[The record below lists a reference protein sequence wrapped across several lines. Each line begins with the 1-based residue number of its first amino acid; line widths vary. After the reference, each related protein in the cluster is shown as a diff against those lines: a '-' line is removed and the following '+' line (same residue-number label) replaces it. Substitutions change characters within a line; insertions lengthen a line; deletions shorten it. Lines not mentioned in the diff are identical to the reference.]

1 MIKLSVQTKL
11 DNKKVL
17 EKAIDYFEKK
27 NGLKITEQGDCCIS
41 FEGGGGYVRVDM
53 TNNEKTEVT
62 LESREHEY
70 LVKKF
75 AEFL

>member
-1 MIKLSVQTKL
+1 MIRMSVQTKM
-11 DNKKVL
+11 DNKTVID
-17 EKAIDYFEKK
+17 KAIDFFANK
-27 NGLKITEQGDCCIS
+27 NGLKITEQGDCCVS
-41 FEGGGGYVRVDM
+41 FEGAGGYVRVDV

-75 AEFL
+75 AESF